1 MAITMNNKTLVEA
14 FGPTEGTALLVKQA
28 MLVVLGIA
36 ALTLA
41 AKVRVPMWPVP
52 VTMQTFAILTI
63 GAGFGMRLGLAT
75 VLGYLALG
83 FVLALGGASFT
94 VFTGETAT
102 LAYFAGP
109 TAGYLVGFAVAAG
122 VMGWLAQRGWDRS
135 VASMAGALLIG
146 NGIIYAVGLPW
157 MAFLFLESHGA
168 AWVFQ
173 WGMGN
178 FLIGDVIKLALA
190 ALLLP
195 TIWKMVGNARG

>member
-28 MLVVLGIA
+28 VLVVLGIA

-41 AKVRVPMWPVP
+41 AKIRVPMWPVP

-83 FVLALGGASFT
+83 FVLALGGVSFT

-109 TAGYLVGFAVAAG
+109 TAGYLVGFAIAAG
-122 VMGWLAQRGWDRS
+122 AMGWLAQRGWDRS

-157 MAFLFLESHGA
+157 MAYLFVESHGA

-173 WGMGN
+173 WGIGN
-178 FLIGDVIKLALA
+178 FLIGDAIKLGLA

-195 TIWKMVGNARG
+195 AIWKMVGNARG

>member
-28 MLVVLGIA
+28 VLVVLGIA

-41 AKVRVPMWPVP
+41 AKIRVPMWPVP

-83 FVLALGGASFT
+83 FVLALGGVPFT

-109 TAGYLVGFAVAAG
+109 TAGYLVGFAIAAG
-122 VMGWLAQRGWDRS
+122 AMGWLAQRGWDRS

-157 MAFLFLESHGA
+157 MAYLFVESHGA

-173 WGMGN
+173 WGIGN
-178 FLIGDVIKLALA
+178 FLIGDAIKLGLA

-195 TIWKMVGNARG
+195 AIWKMVGNARG